1 MDIPHQRLVYFQ
13 VTVEAGSIR
22 RAAARLNIAPSA
34 VSRQIGLLEEAMAAS
49 LIERTRDGVQPTR
62 VGEMLLDYILQRE
75 KLDQHLGERLDAY
88 QRLETGEIRLIIGEG
103 FVGDIINSPL
113 HAFRKQ
119 YPGITLKVD
128 TGSMQSIIDSVIED
142 EADIGLMYHE
152 RVHPQLR
159 FWHSSPQ
166 PLVAIMSPE
175 HPLAS
180 ESHALTLE
188 EVAQHP
194 MALWGPSHGVRQLMD
209 DGFREAGVRPH
220 MVVQTNSME
229 VLNQAARSELCI
241 TLLPAF
247 AAARELQEGVLIA
260 RDVECASFRQARAHI
275 ITRVGRR
282 MPRASLQLL
291 RHLERWIAAFSGP
304 RQQAR

>member
-113 HAFRKQ
+113 RAFRKQ

-180 ESHALTLE
+180 EAHALTLE

-209 DGFREAGVRPH
+209 DGFREAGVRQH

-229 VLNQAARSELCI
+229 VLNAWWAPVR
-241 TLLPAF
+241 PPPKW
-247 AAARELQEGVLIA
+247 LQRLTVFMVINALV
-260 RDVECASFRQARAHI
+260 R
-275 ITRVGRR
+275 
-282 MPRASLQLL
+282 
-291 RHLERWIAAFSGP
+291 
-304 RQQAR
+304 